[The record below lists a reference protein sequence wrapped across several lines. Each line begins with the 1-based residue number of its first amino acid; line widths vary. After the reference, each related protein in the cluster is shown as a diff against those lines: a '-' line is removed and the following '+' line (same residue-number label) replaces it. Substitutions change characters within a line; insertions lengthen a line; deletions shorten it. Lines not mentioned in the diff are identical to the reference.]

1 MLPDQIGKRMMF
13 LHMLRR
19 KYTHNHCHHNCLDNT
34 LQPGQYPLLNYLVAN
49 PGTTQQD
56 MAAAM
61 HVSPASVAQSTK
73 RLQKTGLLEKR
84 ADPENL
90 RCNRLHVTDAG
101 LEIVHSFRKVFSSVD
116 KQMLKGF
123 SDDELELIKSMLDRM
138 AANLSEDDDPIFTWF
153 EEDVKLHD
161 KKTL

>member
-19 KYTHNHCHHNCLDNT
+19 KYTHNHCPDST
-34 LQPGQYPLLNYLVAN
+34 LQPGQYPLLIFLVRN
-49 PGTTQQD
+49 PGMTQQELA
-56 MAAAM
+56 MAM

-73 RLQKTGLLEKR
+73 RLQKAGLLEKHT
-84 ADPENL
+84 DPENL

-101 LEIVHSFRKVFSSVD
+101 LQIVSSFQKVFSSVD

-123 SDDELELIKSMLDRM
+123 SDDELELIEHMLDRM
-138 AANLSEDDDPIFTWF
+138 ATNLSEDDDSTLTWF
-153 EEDVKLHD
+153 
-161 KKTL
+161 